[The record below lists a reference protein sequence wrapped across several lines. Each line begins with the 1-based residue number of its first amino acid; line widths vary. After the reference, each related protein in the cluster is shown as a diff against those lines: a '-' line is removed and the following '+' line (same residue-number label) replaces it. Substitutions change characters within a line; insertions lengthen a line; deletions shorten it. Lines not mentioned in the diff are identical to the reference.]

1 MKQALQIIQEVKGK
15 DTQQVYVSEV
25 EKALEETFRT
35 ALVPFESEK
44 SKVLKE
50 PQQEEVL
57 NEAENEEDV
66 DTQNDSVLVTKEEIY
81 EGIYG
86 IIIDL
91 DIITQQDDLSIDDDL
106 GKSLLD
112 SMLNEIYELFNDIDT
127 MSLIP
132 IEFQAHDKQ
141 PSRLEGNVQV
151 KEVEWLFWQKNLSCN
166 EASWLSIHPLVIC
179 ANI

>member
-1 MKQALQIIQEVKGK
+1 M
-15 DTQQVYVSEV
+15 
-25 EKALEETFRT
+25 
-35 ALVPFESEK
+35 PFESEK

-132 IEFQAHDKQ
+132 IEF
-141 PSRLEGNVQV
+141 
-151 KEVEWLFWQKNLSCN
+151 
-166 EASWLSIHPLVIC
+166 
-179 ANI
+179 

>member
-151 KEVEWLFWQKNLSCN
+151 KEVELLFTPLS
-166 EASWLSIHPLVIC
+166 
-179 ANI
+179 